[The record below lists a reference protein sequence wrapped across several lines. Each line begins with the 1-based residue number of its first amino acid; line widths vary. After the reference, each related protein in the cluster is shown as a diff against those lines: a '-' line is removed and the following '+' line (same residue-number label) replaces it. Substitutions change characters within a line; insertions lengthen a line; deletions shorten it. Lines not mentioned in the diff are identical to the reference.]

1 MSPRNSLAGPGS
13 INAGPSVFSSN
24 LAQNSITGPGSLNAG
39 PSVFGHLPQNGLT
52 GPGSLEVGPSV
63 FSGDLFDDDQRYYE
77 SVSVDLEQEEFNKL
91 QYYKNIINTLIEKAE
106 ESKKK
111 PAKTKYQDGIVFPQ
125 TTSKKERSNKK
136 FIQNEFLKEY
146 PTNII

>member
-1 MSPRNSLAGPGS
+1 MLIQDQKIFEGFSPRNSLVGGGS
-13 INAGPSVFSSN
+13 CLDPGPSVF
-24 LAQNSITGPGSLNAG
+24 
-39 PSVFGHLPQNGLT
+39 
-52 GPGSLEVGPSV
+52 E
-63 FSGDLFDDDQRYYE
+63 GDLFDDDQRYYE

-106 ESKKK
+106 ESKFKK
-111 PAKTKYQDGIVFPQ
+111 QPKQKKETKNEKAYVDGVFFPQ
-125 TTSKKERSNKK
+125 TTSKKDKSNKK